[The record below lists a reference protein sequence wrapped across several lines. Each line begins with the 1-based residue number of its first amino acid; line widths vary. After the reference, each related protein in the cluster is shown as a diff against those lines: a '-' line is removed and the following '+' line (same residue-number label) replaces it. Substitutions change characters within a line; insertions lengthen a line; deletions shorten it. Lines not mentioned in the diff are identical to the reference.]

1 MLGNY
6 LKTAINS
13 INKNRFFSLVNILGL
28 ALGITVSLLILMYV
42 VNEMSYESFH
52 INRKNIYRIAL
63 EWGTPGNVMKF
74 AGSMPALAAAIDSQI
89 PEVKSV
95 ARIRKSYDAILK
107 TTDNQE
113 ISEENFFFA
122 DPDVLKIFSFSFLE
136 GNPENALNEPY
147 SAVITR
153 RAATKYFG
161 NTDPL
166 GKELSFQNAL
176 LKINGIIDN
185 VPANTHFNCD
195 ILVSYSTLESMG
207 EVVEHPWNQW
217 GDDMTYILLKNDE
230 SIISVI
236 PKLNDL
242 LKNAGEWLAARMKF
256 DVQPLTQIHWDVDT
270 RGDIG
275 PKGNKAYVYIFL
287 SAAILILVI
296 ACFNFLNLSISQY
309 LGRMTEVAM
318 RKTAGATRNQ
328 LIFQFL
334 TETLLIV
341 IISSVIAVFLFEQFY
356 SSLYSYLNTAYVL
369 AGQHFLVLTILVFL
383 IIVIVGIAAGSYP
396 AFYISRLKPVDII
409 RKETFRLKSNLTL
422 RRLLIVL
429 QFSISIVLLV
439 GTIII
444 FCQLNY
450 MKQSD
455 LGFNKDNVLLLNFP
469 GLNTE
474 TGRKYEVFRDELL
487 KNSNIRSVSG
497 AYTLPGIRSRMNI
510 SVRAIGTPP
519 DNSIN
524 IQALPADYGF
534 AATLQ
539 LEITDGRDFSRDFST
554 DSYESVILNQS
565 AVNALDLD
573 EPVGTRLMI
582 PGEDYEKGV
591 TVIGVVKDFHIDS
604 FHEKINPILIY
615 INPVM
620 YITIAVRINPMN
632 KDDSLAY
639 IKNVW
644 DAIFPEI
651 NLDYR
656 YLENAYDSLYNTEE
670 KSGIILSLFTVLAIF
685 ISCLGLFGFASF
697 VVGKKVKE
705 VGIRKV
711 LGARASGISFMLSKQ
726 FIIWILISG
735 IIACPAAY
743 LLVVGWLGN
752 FAFHIKIH
760 WWVFIAAVC
769 FELAVA
775 LLTVTLQTWRVAT
788 RNPVAALRYQ

>member
-1 MLGNY
+1 MLENY

-13 INKNRFFSLVNILGL
+13 IVKNRFFSLINILGL

-42 VNEMSYESFH
+42 VNEMSYESFQ

-63 EWGTPGNVMKF
+63 EWGTPGNIMKF
-74 AGSMPALAAAIDSQI
+74 AGSMPALATAIDSQI
-89 PEVKSV
+89 PEVESV
-95 ARIRKSYDAILK
+95 ARIRKSYDAVLK
-107 TTDNQE
+107 TKDNQE
-113 ISEENFFFA
+113 IREEKLFFA
-122 DPDVLKIFSFSFLE
+122 DPDVLKVFSFSFLE
-136 GNPENALNEPY
+136 GNPENALNEPF

-195 ILVSYSTLESMG
+195 ILVSYSTLKSMG
-207 EVVEHPWNQW
+207 EVIQHPWNQW
-217 GDDMTYILLKNDE
+217 GDDLTYILLKNNE

-256 DVQPLTQIHWDVDT
+256 DVQPLTQIHWDADT

-275 PKGNKAYVYIFL
+275 PKGNKPYVYIFL

-444 FCQLNY
+444 FRQLNY
-450 MKQSD
+450 MKKSD

-487 KNSNIRSVSG
+487 KNSNIHSVSG

-539 LEITDGRDFSRDFST
+539 LEIIEGRDFSHDFST
-554 DSYESVILNQS
+554 DRYESVLLNQS
-565 AVNALDLD
+565 AVNALGLD
-573 EPVGTRLMI
+573 KPVGTRLMI
-582 PGEDYEKGV
+582 PGEDYEDGV
-591 TVIGVVKDFHIDS
+591 IVIGVVKDFHIDS

-615 INPVM
+615 INPMM

-632 KDDSLAY
+632 KDNSLAY

-644 DAIFPEI
+644 DAVLPEI

-656 YLENAYDSLYNTEE
+656 YLENAYDSLYSTEE

-685 ISCLGLFGFASF
+685 ISCLGLFGFTSF
-697 VVGKKVKE
+697 VVGKRVKE

-711 LGARASGISFMLSKQ
+711 MGARASGISFILSKQ

-752 FAFHIKIH
+752 FAFHIKIQ
-760 WWVFIAAVC
+760 WWVFVVAVC
-769 FELAVA
+769 FELTVA

-788 RNPVAALRYQ
+788 RNPVEALRYQ

>member
-1 MLGNY
+1 M
-6 LKTAINS
+6 
-13 INKNRFFSLVNILGL
+13 
-28 ALGITVSLLILMYV
+28 
-42 VNEMSYESFH
+42 
-52 INRKNIYRIAL
+52 
-63 EWGTPGNVMKF
+63 
-74 AGSMPALAAAIDSQI
+74 
-89 PEVKSV
+89 
-95 ARIRKSYDAILK
+95 
-107 TTDNQE
+107 
-113 ISEENFFFA
+113 
-122 DPDVLKIFSFSFLE
+122 
-136 GNPENALNEPY
+136 
-147 SAVITR
+147 
-153 RAATKYFG
+153 
-161 NTDPL
+161 
-166 GKELSFQNAL
+166 
-176 LKINGIIDN
+176 
-185 VPANTHFNCD
+185 
-195 ILVSYSTLESMG
+195 
-207 EVVEHPWNQW
+207 
-217 GDDMTYILLKNDE
+217 
-230 SIISVI
+230 
-236 PKLNDL
+236 
-242 LKNAGEWLAARMKF
+242 
-256 DVQPLTQIHWDVDT
+256 
-270 RGDIG
+270 
-275 PKGNKAYVYIFL
+275 
-287 SAAILILVI
+287 
-296 ACFNFLNLSISQY
+296 
-309 LGRMTEVAM
+309 
-318 RKTAGATRNQ
+318 
-328 LIFQFL
+328 
-334 TETLLIV
+334 
-341 IISSVIAVFLFEQFY
+341 
-356 SSLYSYLNTAYVL
+356 
-369 AGQHFLVLTILVFL
+369 
-383 IIVIVGIAAGSYP
+383 
-396 AFYISRLKPVDII
+396 
-409 RKETFRLKSNLTL
+409 
-422 RRLLIVL
+422 
-429 QFSISIVLLV
+429 
-439 GTIII
+439 
-444 FCQLNY
+444 
-450 MKQSD
+450 
-455 LGFNKDNVLLLNFP
+455 
-469 GLNTE
+469 GLNAE

-735 IIACPAAY
+735 IIA
-743 LLVVGWLGN
+743 
-752 FAFHIKIH
+752 
-760 WWVFIAAVC
+760 
-769 FELAVA
+769 
-775 LLTVTLQTWRVAT
+775 
-788 RNPVAALRYQ
+788 

>member
-89 PEVKSV
+89 PEVESV
-95 ARIRKSYDAILK
+95 ARIRKSYDAVLK
-107 TTDNQE
+107 TKDNQE

-356 SSLYSYLNTAYVL
+356 SGLYSYLNTAYVL

-444 FCQLNY
+444 FRQLNY

-554 DSYESVILNQS
+554 DSYESVLLNQS
-565 AVNALDLD
+565 AVNALGLD

-615 INPVM
+615 INPLM

-644 DAIFPEI
+644 DAVLPEI

-752 FAFHIKIH
+752 FVFHIKIQ
-760 WWVFIAAVC
+760 WWVFVAAVC

-788 RNPVAALRYQ
+788 RNPVEALRYQ

>member
-89 PEVKSV
+89 PEVESV
-95 ARIRKSYDAILK
+95 ARIRKSYDAVLK
-107 TTDNQE
+107 TKDNQE

-309 LGRMTEVAM
+309 LGRMPEVAM

-356 SSLYSYLNTAYVL
+356 SGLYSYLNTAYVL

-444 FCQLNY
+444 FRQLNY

-474 TGRKYEVFRDELL
+474 TGRKYEVFRNELL

-554 DSYESVILNQS
+554 DSYESVLLNQS
-565 AVNALDLD
+565 AVNALGLD
-573 EPVGTRLMI
+573 KPVGTRLMI
-582 PGEDYEKGV
+582 PGEDYENGV

-615 INPVM
+615 INPLM

-644 DAIFPEI
+644 DAVLPEI

-752 FAFHIKIH
+752 FVFHIKIQ
-760 WWVFIAAVC
+760 WWVFVAAVC

-788 RNPVAALRYQ
+788 RNPVEALRYQ

>member
-89 PEVKSV
+89 PEVESV
-95 ARIRKSYDAILK
+95 ARIRKSYDAVLK
-107 TTDNQE
+107 TKDNQE

-356 SSLYSYLNTAYVL
+356 SGLYSYLNTAYVL

-444 FCQLNY
+444 FRQLNY

-474 TGRKYEVFRDELL
+474 TGRKYEVFRNELL

-554 DSYESVILNQS
+554 DSYESVLLNQS
-565 AVNALDLD
+565 AVNALGLD

-615 INPVM
+615 INPLM

-644 DAIFPEI
+644 DAVLPEI

-656 YLENAYDSLYNTEE
+656 YLENAYDSLY
-670 KSGIILSLFTVLAIF
+670 K
-685 ISCLGLFGFASF
+685 
-697 VVGKKVKE
+697 
-705 VGIRKV
+705 
-711 LGARASGISFMLSKQ
+711 
-726 FIIWILISG
+726 
-735 IIACPAAY
+735 Y
-743 LLVVGWLGN
+743 
-752 FAFHIKIH
+752 
-760 WWVFIAAVC
+760 
-769 FELAVA
+769 
-775 LLTVTLQTWRVAT
+775 
-788 RNPVAALRYQ
+788 

>member
-356 SSLYSYLNTAYVL
+356 SGLYSYLNTAYVL

-444 FCQLNY
+444 FRQLNY

-554 DSYESVILNQS
+554 DSYESVLLNQS
-565 AVNALDLD
+565 AVNALGLD

-644 DAIFPEI
+644 DAVLPEI

-752 FAFHIKIH
+752 FAFHIKIQ

-769 FELAVA
+769 FELAIA

-788 RNPVAALRYQ
+788 RNPVEALRYQ

>member
-444 FCQLNY
+444 FRQLNY

-565 AVNALDLD
+565 AVNALGLD

-604 FHEKINPILIY
+604 FHENINPILIY

-632 KDDSLAY
+632 KNDSLAY

-752 FAFHIKIH
+752 FAFHIKIQ

-769 FELAVA
+769 FELAIA

-788 RNPVAALRYQ
+788 RNPVEALRYQ

>member
-444 FCQLNY
+444 FRQLNY

-565 AVNALDLD
+565 AVNALGLD

-632 KDDSLAY
+632 KNDSLAY

-752 FAFHIKIH
+752 FAFHIKIQ

-788 RNPVAALRYQ
+788 RNPVEALRYQ

>member
-230 SIISVI
+230 SIISI
-236 PKLNDL
+236 TPKLNNL
-242 LKNAGEWLAARMKF
+242 LVNAGEWLAARMKF

-356 SSLYSYLNTAYVL
+356 SGLYSYLNTAYVL

-444 FCQLNY
+444 FRQLNY

-565 AVNALDLD
+565 AVNALGLD

-604 FHEKINPILIY
+604 FHENINPILIY

-752 FAFHIKIH
+752 FAFHIKIQ

-788 RNPVAALRYQ
+788 RNPVEALRYQ